1 MNTRCCLLNNSTW
14 NAFVNSFFTVNS
26 RIIFLKHIFELVF
39 KTAWSA
45 LNDICRRKFHGKGL
59 KSNAFPHT
67 SLFILSSVVVRR
79 YHTKWKLR
87 GLIPIFLKLYF
98 FSFFFF
104 RCFVLFACFFL
115 YISPSSF
122 FSPFT
127 VIRPTQIFG
136 IFKKKK
142 SNDVVTAFFTW
153 NNSFNLKN
161 EHSNSIE
168 KNTNIFH
175 SILCILLIQICE
187 C

>member
-87 GLIPIFLKLYF
+87 GLIPIFFLTFLF
-98 FSFFFF
+98 FFLFF
-104 RCFVLFACFFL
+104 RCLVLFACFFFFIL
-115 YISPSSF
+115 AHPRFF
-122 FSPFT
+122 FSIYRHPINPNFWHF
-127 VIRPTQIFG
+127 Q
-136 IFKKKK
+136 KKKK
-142 SNDVVTAFFTW
+142 
-153 NNSFNLKN
+153 
-161 EHSNSIE
+161 
-168 KNTNIFH
+168 
-175 SILCILLIQICE
+175 
-187 C
+187 

>member
-1 MNTRCCLLNNSTW
+1 MNTHCCLLNNSTW

-45 LNDICRRKFHGKGL
+45 LNNICRRKFQGKGL

-87 GLIPIFLKLYF
+87 GLIPIFLKLFF
-98 FSFFFF
+98 FSFFFSLF
-104 RCFVLFACFFL
+104 CFVCLFVFF

-122 FSPFT
+122 FFSIFYR
-127 VIRPTQIFG
+127 RPTNPNFWRFQ
-136 IFKKKK
+136 KKKK
-142 SNDVVTAFFTW
+142 
-153 NNSFNLKN
+153 
-161 EHSNSIE
+161 
-168 KNTNIFH
+168 
-175 SILCILLIQICE
+175 
-187 C
+187 

>member
-79 YHTKWKLR
+79 YHTKWKLW
-87 GLIPIFLKLYF
+87 GLIPIFLKLFF
-98 FSFFFF
+98 FSISFFSLFCFVCLFFFF
-104 RCFVLFACFFL
+104 I

-122 FSPFT
+122 FFLHLPSSNQPKFLA
-127 VIRPTQIFG
+127 FSEE
-136 IFKKKK
+136 KK
-142 SNDVVTAFFTW
+142 VTM
-153 NNSFNLKN
+153 
-161 EHSNSIE
+161 
-168 KNTNIFH
+168 
-175 SILCILLIQICE
+175 
-187 C
+187 

>member
-45 LNDICRRKFHGKGL
+45 LNDICLRKFHGKGL

-87 GLIPIFLKLYF
+87 GLIPIFFKLFF

-104 RCFVLFACFFL
+104 VVLFCLLVFFL
-115 YISPSSF
+115 ILAHPLFFLHLPSSDQPKF
-122 FSPFT
+122 LAFSKE
-127 VIRPTQIFG
+127 
-136 IFKKKK
+136 KK
-142 SNDVVTAFFTW
+142 VTM
-153 NNSFNLKN
+153 
-161 EHSNSIE
+161 
-168 KNTNIFH
+168 
-175 SILCILLIQICE
+175 
-187 C
+187 

>member
-1 MNTRCCLLNNSTW
+1 MNTCCCLLNNSTW

-45 LNDICRRKFHGKGL
+45 LNNICLRKFQGKGL

-87 GLIPIFLKLYF
+87 GLIPIFLKLFF

-104 RCFVLFACFFL
+104 VVLFCLLVFFVFIL
-115 YISPSSF
+115 AHPLFF
-122 FSPFT
+122 FS
-127 VIRPTQIFG
+127 IYRRPTNPNFWHFQ
-136 IFKKKK
+136 KKKK
-142 SNDVVTAFFTW
+142 
-153 NNSFNLKN
+153 
-161 EHSNSIE
+161 
-168 KNTNIFH
+168 
-175 SILCILLIQICE
+175 
-187 C
+187 